1 MIHDS
6 YGVHACDVPLMNK
19 VLRQQFV
26 KLYERDV
33 LNEFLTE
40 LRQHNPK
47 VLLPAPPALGTL
59 EIKHVE
65 HSMYFFA

>member
-1 MIHDS
+1 
-6 YGVHACDVPLMNK
+6 MNK

-33 LNEFLTE
+33 LKEFLTE
-40 LRQHNPK
+40 LRQHNPE

-65 HSMYFFA
+65 RSMYFFA